1 MKSILYDFTPT
12 ELQTLLDT
20 SDGYSDLLRKV
31 ELNPKGGNP
40 KTLKKIIKEYELDET
55 QLNINR
61 SNLYS
66 RCQKKTNEKSKIPL
80 EDILNN
86 KTEKPYGSSK
96 LLKRLIKEEY
106 KEYKC
111 EICGLTEWQGKHI
124 TLQLDHIDGNHNN
137 NSLDNLC
144 ILCPNCHSQT
154 DTFAGKKCKSAMCIK
169 KNNIKKIK
177 KKIGKQISLPPIDR
191 DKLKQLIRQTSFVE
205 IGRRYGVTD
214 NAVRKW
220 CDKYK
225 LPRKVSEIKKYTT
238 EEWEDV

>member
-1 MKSILYDFTPT
+1 
-12 ELQTLLDT
+12 
-20 SDGYSDLLRKV
+20 
-31 ELNPKGGNP
+31 
-40 KTLKKIIKEYELDET
+40 
-55 QLNINR
+55 
-61 SNLYS
+61 
-66 RCQKKTNEKSKIPL
+66 
-80 EDILNN
+80 
-86 KTEKPYGSSK
+86 
-96 LLKRLIKEEY
+96 
-106 KEYKC
+106 
-111 EICGLTEWQGKHI
+111 
-124 TLQLDHIDGNHNN
+124 
-137 NSLDNLC
+137 
-144 ILCPNCHSQT
+144 
-154 DTFAGKKCKSAMCIK
+154 MCIK